1 MRPGPSRIIPAR
13 AGFTRSPSRT
23 TTDGSDHPRS
33 RGVYDHRR
41 LDRGRQA
48 GSSPLARGLPEGAV
62 ARPYPGGIIPARAG
76 FTAASCASCKRSP
89 DHPRSRGVYAP
100 RSGPSEFKWGSSPL
114 ARGLPDALPAAIRYD
129 GIIPAR
135 AGFTWRSSWRLTSPT
150 DHPRSRGV
158 YQAVNVNVDCSEGS
172 SPLARGLRGC
182 AIGSLTVLGII
193 PARAG
198 FTETAKPRTASAR
211 DHPRSRG
218 VYPAASVAAARVMGS
233 SPLARGLQGDQSS
246 VRENIGII
254 PARAG
259 FTHVHRRPGR
269 ERPDHPRSRGVYEAN
284 EWPVAAVVGSSPLA
298 RGLLADRTASTV
310 SLGIIPARAGFTV
323 TC

>member
-1 MRPGPSRIIPAR
+1 MRELQEIAGSSPLARGLRAPVGPIGVQVGIIPAR
-13 AGFTRSPSRT
+13 AGFTRCASRRH
-23 TTDGSDHPRS
+23 SLRRDHPRS
-33 RGVYDHRR
+33 RGVY
-41 LDRGRQA
+41 L
-48 GSSPLARGLPEGAV
+48 EE
-62 ARPYPGGIIPARAG
+62 
-76 FTAASCASCKRSP
+76 FM
-89 DHPRSRGVYAP
+89 AP
-100 RSGPSEFKWGSSPL
+100 
-114 ARGLPDALPAAIRYD
+114 
-129 GIIPAR
+129 
-135 AGFTWRSSWRLTSPT
+135 
-150 DHPRSRGV
+150 
-158 YQAVNVNVDCSEGS
+158 NVSYGS

-310 SLGIIPARAGFTV
+310 SLGIIPARAGFTLGDRRDSNGGPPYQGAFAFTGDLGTARLSCGSV
-323 TC
+323 VAGQRSTTTPSPV